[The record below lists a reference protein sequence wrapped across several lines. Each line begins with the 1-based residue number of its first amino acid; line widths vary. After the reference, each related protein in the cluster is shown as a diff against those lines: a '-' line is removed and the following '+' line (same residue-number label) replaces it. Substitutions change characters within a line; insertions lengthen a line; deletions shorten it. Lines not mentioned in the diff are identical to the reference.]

1 MLNNLSITNVAL
13 INSASID
20 FQKGLNVLSGET
32 GAGKSVIIESL
43 NFVLGAKA
51 DKTLIRTGEEFSSV
65 TAEFDVSNLPSVKEV
80 FEQLE
85 LEYDDQ
91 LIISRKFTL
100 DGKNSIKVNGQTV
113 NVSMLKK
120 ITSGLVDV
128 HGQSEHFHLLKN
140 ANQLQ
145 LIDDFGG
152 TEIIKIKDVIKNVYK
167 EFKAN
172 KQELEALGGEE
183 SQRLVRLDILTYQI
197 AEIER
202 VGLTDGEEE
211 ELIAIKQKLNNQKR
225 IIDALNSVKSCVSDE
240 GGVSDLLSNLS
251 RILANIS
258 EYSSEYADLSNRLEN
273 TFAELGDI
281 SSTASSLLDEFD
293 YPDYDINQIEDRL
306 NDIKNIK
313 KKYGATYQ
321 EIEEFLES
329 AKQERDKLLNFNE
342 FSASLLEKD
351 LKLKNELYKNYVL
364 LHEKRQ
370 ESAKILCKNVL
381 IELKELGMPKSQFT
395 IDFETISDFEST
407 KFDSANGI
415 DQIEFMFSAN
425 AGEPIKPLSNVI
437 SGGEMSRFMLAI
449 KAQTAKFTNIST
461 FIFDEIDA
469 GISGNTA
476 KIVGEK
482 LAKISNQRQIIA
494 ITHLPQISAMA
505 DNNLLIYKEENFDRA
520 ITNVKKLS
528 NDEKIIEIARLI
540 SGNIDSQ
547 SSLTHAKE
555 LIELAKQYKLNN
567 LN

>member
-152 TEIIKIKDVIKNVYK
+152 TEIIKIKDVIKNIYK
-167 EFKAN
+167 EFKTN

>member
-152 TEIIKIKDVIKNVYK
+152 TEIIKIKDVIKNIYK
-167 EFKAN
+167 EFKTN

-273 TFAELGDI
+273 TFAELDDI

-342 FSASLLEKD
+342 LSASLLEKD
-351 LKLKNELYKNYVL
+351 IKLKNELYKNYVL

-449 KAQTAKFTNIST
+449 KAQTAKFTNVST

-482 LAKISNQRQIIA
+482 LAKISTQKQVIA
-494 ITHLPQISAMA
+494 ITHLPQISVMA
-505 DNNLLIYKEENFDRA
+505 DNNLLIYKKEHSDRA